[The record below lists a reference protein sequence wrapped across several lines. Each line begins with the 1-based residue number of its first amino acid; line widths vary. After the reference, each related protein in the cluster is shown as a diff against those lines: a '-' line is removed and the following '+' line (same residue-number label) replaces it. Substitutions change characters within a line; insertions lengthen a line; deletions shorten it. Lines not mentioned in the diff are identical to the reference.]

1 MAKQFIKVS
10 SRYTTKN
17 KLQELIS
24 NELYKLDRVL
34 CNDGLEANKVIETAY
49 KTALEQYK
57 GHAKQLP
64 LKDFVFNKTMT
75 QYSVEDVIVL
85 NVYTVKQEV

>member
-34 CNDGLEANKVIETAY
+34 FNDGLEAKKTVESAY

-64 LKDFVFNKTMT
+64 LNRFELQKTVT

-85 NVYTVKQEV
+85 NVYSVKEEV

>member
-10 SRYTTKN
+10 NRYSTKN

-34 CNDGLEANKVIETAY
+34 CNDGLEAKKTIEIAY

-64 LKDFVFNKTMT
+64 LKDFVFNKAIT

-85 NVYTVKQEV
+85 DVYAVKEEV